1 MPRSTALLAAGAIV
15 GMAVASA
22 AAAGA
27 ASTAASSTLTACAA
41 KDGTLRLVPNGT
53 TCPKSAKRVSWAV
66 TGPPGPAGPAGATGA
81 TGATGPQ
88 GATGPA
94 GVTGPAGAQGP
105 AGVSGYE
112 FINAVTPL
120 PPQVTTE
127 AKATCPSGKSPVGG
141 GYWVILTANNQIPLT
156 PPPDVRVV
164 ADTPYAD
171 AIVGG
176 PSPSP
181 RGWKVLLYN
190 GGTEAQGVQVTATC
204 AQVAP

>member
-53 TCPKSAKRVSWAV
+53 TCPKSAKLVSWAV

-81 TGATGPQ
+81 TGPQ
-88 GATGPA
+88 GTTGPA

-112 FINAVTPL
+112 FISTVTTL

-141 GYWVILTANNQIPLT
+141 GYVILTANNQIPLT

-176 PSPSP
+176 ASP
-181 RGWKVLLYN
+181 RGWKVFVYS
-190 GGTEAQGVQVTATC
+190 GGTEAQGVGIIANC